1 MSTGDTLSDEIETI
15 SDAEADGEQLVTVAI
30 PADESLEAMRGRVE
44 EDHAE
49 AEYLND
55 REEVRKPLK
64 QALEET
70 RRILHDYDE
79 TPENGLVAYV
89 GTVEGD
95 LVTKVFD
102 DLPDPVTE
110 ATYGYANEFDTTP
123 LEPTTSGTETYGLVV
138 VARESAVV
146 GRYDGET
153 IEQIET
159 VESDV
164 PSKQAAEGGKEDRFE
179 GRSQERKAEFFETVG
194 DVLSR
199 TFLEAEHGESETDA
213 PAHDDVSI
221 AGLVLGG
228 SEVIVEEFRKGDH
241 LPDRLADVTVGSFSV
256 EYGSEA
262 GLRRLVDAAEEADAL
277 DTTDARA
284 ALDRFLD
291 ALAADDESAVGGRD
305 DVDEALE
312 YGAVETLL
320 LSESLPAEDAQTLRA
335 RAEEKEATCVVVPEA
350 LDRAERL
357 QAGFDGVGA
366 VLRFDVE

>member
-1 MSTGDTLSDEIETI
+1 
-15 SDAEADGEQLVTVAI
+15 
-30 PADESLEAMRGRVE
+30 MRGRVE

-49 AEYLND
+49 TEYLND

-70 RRILHDYDE
+70 RRILHDYEE

-123 LEPTTSGTETYGLVV
+123 LEPSTSGTETYGLLV
-138 VARESAVV
+138 VARESAAI

-153 IEQIET
+153 VEHIET

-164 PSKQAAEGGKEDRFE
+164 PSKQAAEGATEDRFE

-194 DVLSR
+194 DALSR
-199 TFLEAEHGESETDA
+199 AFLEAEHGESETDA
-213 PAHDDVSI
+213 PAHSDTAVE
-221 AGLVLGG
+221 GLLLGG
-228 SEVIVEEFRKGDH
+228 SEVTAEEFRNGDH
-241 LPDRLADVTVGSFSV
+241 LPDRLADVTVGPFSV
-256 EYGSEA
+256 EYGTES
-262 GLRRLVDAAEEADAL
+262 GLRQLVEAAEAAGAL
-277 DTTDARA
+277 DTTDARE
-284 ALDRFLD
+284 ALERVLD
-291 ALAADDESAVGGRD
+291 ALAAADESAVGGRE
-305 DVDEALE
+305 DVDDALE

-320 LSESLPAEDAQTLRA
+320 LAESLPAEDVQTLRA
-335 RAEEKEATCVVVPEA
+335 RAEEEGATCIVVPES

-357 QAGFDGVGA
+357 QEGFGGVGA

>member
-1 MSTGDTLSDEIETI
+1 MSTGESLSAEIETI
-15 SDAEADGEQLVTVAI
+15 ADAEADGEQLVTVAV
-30 PADESLEAMRGRVE
+30 PADESLEAMRTRVE

-79 TPENGLVAYV
+79 TPEHGLVAYV

-123 LEPTTSGTETYGLVV
+123 LEPSTSGTETYGLVV
-138 VARESAVV
+138 VGRESAVI
-146 GRYDGET
+146 GRYDGEA
-153 IEQIET
+153 IDQIET

-179 GRSQERKAEFFETVG
+179 GRSQERKAEFFDAVG
-194 DVLSR
+194 DTLSR
-199 TFLEAEHGESETDA
+199 AFLEATYDESETDA
-213 PAHDDVSI
+213 PANNDSSI
-221 AGLVLGG
+221 AGLLLGG
-228 SEVIVEEFRKGDH
+228 SEVTVEEFRSGDH
-241 LPDRLADVTVGSFSV
+241 LPDRLADVAVGPFSV
-256 EYGSEA
+256 EYDTES
-262 GLRRLVDAAEEADAL
+262 GLRQLVEAAEETDAL
-277 DTTDARA
+277 DTTDARE
-284 ALDRFLD
+284 ALERFLD

-320 LSESLPAEDAQTLRA
+320 LAESLPAGDVQTLRA
-335 RAEEKEATCVVVPEA
+335 RAEEEGATCVVVPES